1 MLQLEYM
8 YTIFSLDRLFMNAV
22 QLPKKEDFQAG
33 TKSHFPTE
41 NIASPANYYNHSCCY
56 TLFL

>member
-1 MLQLEYM
+1 M